1 MIYDSVDGK
10 LKHTLWKVIKLAVLV
25 SEIVE

>member
-10 LKHTLWKVIKLAVLV
+10 LKHTVWKVIKLAILKI
-25 SEIVE
+25 EFME

>member
-10 LKHTLWKVIKLAVLV
+10 LKHTVRKVIKLAILKI
-25 SEIVE
+25 EFVE